1 MVDFEG
7 EVDVR
12 DSLVDRTGRQDI
24 DICITSISIAQR
36 HKLPEH
42 GQLRR

>member
-7 EVDVR
+7 EVNVR

-24 DICITSISIAQR
+24 DICITAISIIQR
-36 HKLPEH
+36 HELPEH
-42 GQLRR
+42 EQSRR